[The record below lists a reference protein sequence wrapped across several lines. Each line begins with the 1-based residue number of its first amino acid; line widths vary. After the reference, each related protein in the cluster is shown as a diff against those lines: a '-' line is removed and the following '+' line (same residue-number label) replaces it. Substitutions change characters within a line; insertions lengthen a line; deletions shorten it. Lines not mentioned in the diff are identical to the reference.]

1 MEALEPAEVQRA
13 RCEEYR
19 DVLRNLA
26 RVHIDIDAPRRR
38 IESNEPD
45 WVFRLRK
52 GCLHAVATAKC
63 EVSADGVH
71 VMTTELRAAYE
82 QMDAVW
88 KCLPDEFRFNEDGSW
103 WANEAKDG
111 LAAYNHPTTIS
122 LALPLA
128 AGGFGDAEAPAN
140 YLRLAV
146 WLGRLGCGYGLALGY
161 LARVLRTEDNID
173 SRLESAMPNM
183 RGVTSRN
190 GENCTLREVAGPRK
204 VSGWSKP

>member
-1 MEALEPAEVQRA
+1 MDALEPIEMQRA
-13 RCEEYR
+13 RCEEGR
-19 DVLRNLA
+19 DVLRKLV
-26 RVHIDIDAPRRR
+26 RIHIDIDAPKRR
-38 IESNEPD
+38 IEPDEPD

-52 GCLHAVATAKC
+52 VCLHAVAMTKC

-71 VMTTELRAAYE
+71 IMTTELRAAYE

-88 KCLPDEFRFNEDGSW
+88 KCLPDEFRFNEDEGW
-103 WANEAKDG
+103 WSNEAGSG

-122 LALPLA
+122 LALSLA
-128 AGGFGDAEAPAN
+128 EGGFGDAEAPES

-161 LARVLRTEDNID
+161 LARVLGTEGDID

-183 RGVTSRN
+183 N
-190 GENCTLREVAGPRK
+190 
-204 VSGWSKP
+204 

>member
-1 MEALEPAEVQRA
+1 MEALEPIEVQRA
-13 RCEEYR
+13 LCDEYR
-19 DVLRNLA
+19 DVLCKLA
-26 RVHIDIDAPRRR
+26 RIHIDIDAPKRR

-52 GCLHAVATAKC
+52 VCLHAVAITKC
-63 EVSADGVH
+63 EVSTDGIH

-88 KCLPDEFRFNEDGSW
+88 KCLPDEFRFDADGSW
-103 WANEAKDG
+103 WAEEADDG

-122 LALPLA
+122 LALSLA
-128 AGGFGDAEAPAN
+128 EGGFGDAEAPES

-161 LARVLRTEDNID
+161 LVRVLGTDGDID
-173 SRLESAMPNM
+173 SRLESAMPDM
-183 RGVTSRN
+183 R
-190 GENCTLREVAGPRK
+190 
-204 VSGWSKP
+204 